1 MSSQLSQEPM
11 TPLMT
16 EREVADLFR
25 VHTRTVRRW
34 SVAGKLDAIRVGGVT
49 RYSADSIADLI
60 SPHNDERPAVNGP
73 LGKLRGADAQVP
85 PE

>member
-1 MSSQLSQEPM
+1 MSSRLSQELT

-49 RYSADSIADLI
+49 RYSADEIADLI
-60 SPHNDERPAVNGP
+60 TPHNDERPAANGP
-73 LGKLRGADAQVP
+73 LGKDARGGAQHTD
-85 PE
+85 